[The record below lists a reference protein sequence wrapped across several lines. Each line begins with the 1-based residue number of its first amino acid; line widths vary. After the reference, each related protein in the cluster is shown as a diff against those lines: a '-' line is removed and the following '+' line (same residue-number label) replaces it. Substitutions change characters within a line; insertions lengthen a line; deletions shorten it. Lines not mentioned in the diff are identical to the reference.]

1 MKIALSCDHRGTGVY
16 KNLIDRLNAAGH
28 SLVAVPI
35 CDGHSCDYPDMA
47 YGVGKAIADGRAE
60 RGILICGSGVGMCIA
75 VNKLPGVRGALVHD
89 DITAEVSRRHNDA
102 NVICLSA
109 DLLGQKL
116 IEQIVEIFLATK
128 FEGGRHAR
136 RIAKIAAIEAGD
148 DPGEIIEIPDL
159 PASDDPGGDTV
170 IFSPPRVGGGP
181 N

>member
-28 SLVAVPI
+28 SLIDVPI

-47 YGVGKAIADGRAE
+47 YGVGKAIADGRAD
-60 RGILICGSGVGMCIA
+60 RGVLVCGSGIGMCIA

-109 DLLGQKL
+109 DLLGQRL
-116 IEQIVEIFLATK
+116 IEQIVDIFLATE
-128 FEGGRHAR
+128 FEGGRHSR
-136 RIAKIAAIEAGD
+136 RVAKITAIEAGD
-148 DPGEIIEIPDL
+148 DPCEIVDVPDD
-159 PASDDPGGDTV
+159 PASADPGGDTI
-170 IFSPPRVGGGP
+170 IFTPADFTGES